1 MATEKKVRVSIDIT
15 RTEQKKL
22 RLKAANECTTVKH
35 ILEDVATK
43 FIAKIN

>member
-15 RTEQKKL
+15 PAEQKKL
-22 RLKAANECTTVKH
+22 RLKAANEGKTVKH

-43 FIAKIN
+43 FISKIN